1 MRDESDSSDRKQVDY
16 FLFALAFASFVVA
29 GGGVIISS
37 PLLALAGAMI
47 LVIALL
53 GFLPLRPPGQ

>member
-16 FLFALAFASFVVA
+16 FLVA

>member
-16 FLFALAFASFVVA
+16 LLFALAFASFVVA
-29 GGGVIISS
+29 SGGVIISS
-37 PLLALAGAMI
+37 PQLALAGAMI